1 MRGLL
6 VLEKRR
12 AGARLDPARRAL
24 SEQLTRIEKD
34 LKPYEELLERRR
46 RLSTALAALDG
57 TPAAGRRLR
66 WEEIA
71 EHVAAHPGVKAG
83 EIAAALE
90 APLKNVFAHL
100 ARNQDTVFE
109 KREDRWYVREGW
121 EGYRRDV
128 G

>member
-1 MRGLL
+1 VAG
-6 VLEKRR
+6 KRDSGQR
-12 AGARLDPARRAL
+12 VDPARNAL
-24 SEQLTRIEKD
+24 SAELAQVERQLE
-34 LKPYEELLERRR
+34 PYEELLERKR
-46 RLSTALAALDG
+46 RLSSAIAALEG
-57 TPAAGRRLR
+57 APTARRLR

>member
-1 MRGLL
+1 M
-6 VLEKRR
+6 
-12 AGARLDPARRAL
+12 
-24 SEQLTRIEKD
+24 
-34 LKPYEELLERRR
+34 LERKR
-46 RLSTALAALDG
+46 RLSTAMAALEG
-57 TPAAGRRLR
+57 TGRVARRLR
-66 WEEIA
+66 WEQIA
-71 EHVAAHPGVKAG
+71 EHVAEHPGLKAG
-83 EIAAALE
+83 EIAATLE

>member
-1 MRGLL
+1 MAG
-6 VLEKRR
+6 KRDS
-12 AGARLDPARRAL
+12 GQQVDPARHAL
-24 SEQLTRIEKD
+24 SAELAQVERRLE
-34 LKPYEELLERRR
+34 PYEELLERKR

-57 TPAAGRRLR
+57 APASSKRLR

-71 EHVAAHPGVKAG
+71 EHVASHPGVKAG

-109 KREDRWYVREGW
+109 KREDRWYVRDGW
-121 EGYRRDV
+121 EGHRRDV